1 MEHQPSPAADQQAMW
16 KLAAARAAV
25 SEVPDG
31 ATVGLGTGSTAE
43 LMLAALADRM
53 RQGLRVTGVATS
65 ERTASVAAAL
75 GIPLTALDDVAALD
89 LSMDGA
95 DEVLLPWLDLIK
107 GRGGALFRE
116 KLVAATSRYRII
128 IVDATKLVSTLA
140 TQHPI
145 PVEVAPFG
153 WTHTAR
159 RLEAIGARPV
169 RRPLTASLP
178 MTPFVTDGG
187 NFIVDCWFGPL
198 SDPADLA
205 ARIKGITGVID
216 HGLFVGMTERV
227 YVAGA
232 DGVRTYDRPR

>member
-1 MEHQPSPAADQQAMW
+1 MEHQPSPSADQQATW

-31 ATVGLGTGSTAE
+31 ATIGLGTGSTAE

-75 GIPLTALDDVAALD
+75 GIPLTTLDDVAALD

-95 DEVLLPWLDLIK
+95 DEVLLPSLDLIK
-107 GRGGALFRE
+107 GHGGALFRE

-169 RRPLTASLP
+169 RRPLSASSH

-198 SDPADLA
+198 TDPAGVA